1 MVSIGRVGRVDLRCV
16 VPRIEC
22 EAVCVRHWDWSET
35 SQTVSLITREHG
47 LVRCLAKGSKR
58 EKAPFS
64 GGLEIATIG
73 HMVSIVRPN
82 SELVLLTSWDLL
94 DPAHLLRTDLGRYHG
109 AMYAI
114 DLIPRLIND
123 HDPHPELYD
132 SVREVL
138 RVLGSEGECG
148 RARVAR
154 LLAWY
159 QWVLLGSI
167 GSAPELR
174 ADVRGGGRLEAG
186 QGVYGFDARH
196 GGFTQDPGHAE
207 MADVWRVRSETLEV
221 LRRLDE
227 GGGVDAL
234 GDGGLRAVT
243 RAGALLAMY
252 IRTLVGHEIRSAY
265 PIYPQTRPSM

>member
-1 MVSIGRVGRVDLRCV
+1 VSIGWVDRMDLLFDV
-16 VPRIEC
+16 ARIEC

-64 GGLEIATIG
+64 GGLEIATVG

-94 DPAHLLRTDLGRYHG
+94 DPVYLLRSDLGRYHA

-132 SVREVL
+132 AIRD
-138 RVLGSEGECG
+138 VLGLLGSRIECDEGQI
-148 RARVAR
+148 AS
-154 LLAWY
+154 LLVWY

-174 ADVRGGGRLEAG
+174 ADVEDGAVLDPGRD
-186 QGVYGFDARH
+186 VYGFDAHR
-196 GGFTQDPGHAE
+196 GGFTQDPGSSGHG
-207 MADVWRVRSETLEV
+207 DIWRVRSETLEL

-227 GGGVDAL
+227 GGEMESIADA
-234 GDGGLRAVT
+234 GLQAKIRG
-243 RAGALLAMY
+243 GALLAMY

-265 PIYPQTRPSM
+265 PIFPQTRPGI

>member
-1 MVSIGRVGRVDLRCV
+1 M
-16 VPRIEC
+16 
-22 EAVCVRHWDWSET
+22 CVRHWDWSET
-35 SQTVSLITREHG
+35 SQTVSLITRDHG
-47 LVRCLAKGSKR
+47 LVRCLAKGSRR

-94 DPAHLLRTDLGRYHG
+94 NPAHLLRSDLERYHAG
-109 AMYAI
+109 MYAI

-132 SVREVL
+132 AVRDL
-138 RVLGSEGECG
+138 LLVLGEEPVCDAS
-148 RARVAR
+148 RIAR
-154 LLAWY
+154 LLVWY

-174 ADVRGGGRLEAG
+174 VDVGSGDRLEPG
-186 QGVYGFDARH
+186 REVYGFDPTQ
-196 GGFTQDPGHAE
+196 GGFTTDPGTLSPSG
-207 MADVWRVRSETLEV
+207 VWRVRAETLEL
-221 LRRLDE
+221 LRQLDE
-227 GGGVDAL
+227 GGEESAL
-234 GDGGLRAVT
+234 AGADRRALT

-252 IRTLVGHEIRSAY
+252 IRTLVGHEICSAH
-265 PIYPQTRPSM
+265 PIYPQTRPSI

>member
-1 MVSIGRVGRVDLRCV
+1 MSIGRAGGMDLPCG

-94 DPAHLLRTDLGRYHG
+94 DPVYLLRADLNRYHG

-132 SVREVL
+132 SIREVL
-138 RVLGSEGECG
+138 MCLGSAPECD
-148 RARVAR
+148 AQTIAAMLV
-154 LLAWY
+154 WY

-174 ADVRGGGRLEAG
+174 TDVGDGTRLDPGRE
-186 QGVYGFDARH
+186 VYGFDAH
-196 GGFTQDPGHAE
+196 QGGFTKDPGNTE
-207 MADVWRVRSETLEV
+207 RADVWRVRSETLEL

-227 GGGVDAL
+227 GGETESIEGCDQQAL
-234 GDGGLRAVT
+234 T

-265 PIYPQTRPSM
+265 PIYPQTRPGI